1 MGQKEISDAERNK
14 RRKEINKRYQEKLKE
29 KVCQRDKKALKMKA
43 KILKNRREYQKKQR
57 AEEN

>member
-1 MGQKEISDAERNK
+1 MGRKKLSDAEREK
-14 RRKEINKRYQEKLKE
+14 RKKEINKRYQEKLKE
-29 KVCQRDKKALKMKA
+29 KVCQRDKKALKTKT